1 MDVRTLC
8 LGVLSLGDA
17 SGYEIKKRLE
27 DVFSHFYD
35 ASFGSIYPAL
45 NRLQKE
51 GLVHCETETQAKRPD
66 KKVYSLT
73 VDGRLTLVQEL
84 NNLPGRDRV
93 RSEFLVAMWFADLL
107 SAGQIGEMIDH
118 RIAQHHRQASELA
131 ERETHGAAA
140 QRFVAGYGRALYE
153 AAAAYLEN
161 NRYLVESEAL
171 LAQVDSDRAG
181 GRAGDR
187 AGDRTGDHSGAA
199 D

>member
-27 DVFSHFYD
+27 DTFSHFYD

-45 NRLQKE
+45 SRLQSE
-51 GLVHCETETQAKRPD
+51 GLVRCEIETQAKRPD

-73 VDGRLTLVQEL
+73 VDGRLTLIQEL
-84 NNLPGRDRV
+84 NKLPGHDRV
-93 RSEFLVAMWFADLL
+93 RSEFLVAMYFADLL
-107 SAGQIGEMIDH
+107 PAGQVANLIDR
-118 RIAQHHRQASELA
+118 RIAEHRGQVVELA
-131 ERETHGAAA
+131 EREGQGTPA
-140 QRFVAGYGRALYE
+140 QRFVAGYGRALYD
-153 AAAAYLEN
+153 AAAAYLED

-171 LAQVDSDRAG
+171 LAQID
-181 GRAGDR
+181 GDR
-187 AGDRTGDHSGAA
+187 AGAA

>member
-27 DVFSHFYD
+27 DTFSHFYD

-45 NRLQKE
+45 NRLQNE
-51 GLVHCETETQAKRPD
+51 GLVHCETEAQAKRPD

-73 VDGRLTLVQEL
+73 VDGRLTLVREL
-84 NNLPGRDRV
+84 NNMPGRDRV
-93 RSEFLVAMWFADLL
+93 RSEFLVAMCFADLL
-107 SAGQIGEMIDH
+107 PAGQVGEMIDQRIREH
-118 RIAQHHRQASELA
+118 RDCVVELG
-131 ERETHGAAA
+131 EKESRGAAA

-153 AAAAYLEN
+153 AAATYLED

-171 LAQVDSDRAG
+171 LAQLDDDRAG
-181 GRAGDR
+181 
-187 AGDRTGDHSGAA
+187 TGD
-199 D
+199 

>member
-27 DVFSHFYD
+27 NVFSHFYD

-45 NRLQKE
+45 KRLQTE
-51 GLVHCETETQAKRPD
+51 GLVRSETEQQAKRPD

-73 VDGRLTLVQEL
+73 VEGRLTLVREL
-84 NNLPGRDRV
+84 NNPPGRDRV
-93 RSEFLVAMWFADLL
+93 RSEFLVAMFFADLL
-107 SAGQIGEMIDH
+107 PAGQVGEMIDR
-118 RIAQHHRQASELA
+118 RIAEHRSLGAELA
-131 ERETHGAAA
+131 EREARGTAA

-153 AAAAYLEN
+153 AAASYLED

-171 LAQVDSDRAG
+171 LAQID
-181 GRAGDR
+181 
-187 AGDRTGDHSGAA
+187 GDRTGGRTGAGA
-199 D
+199 GN

>member
-51 GLVHCETETQAKRPD
+51 ELVHCETEQQAKRPD

-73 VDGRLTLVQEL
+73 VDGRLTLMREL
-84 NNLPGRDRV
+84 TNLPGRDRV
-93 RSEFLVAMWFADLL
+93 RSEFLVAMCFADLL
-107 SAGQIGEMIDH
+107 PAGQIGEMIDR
-118 RIAQHHRQASELA
+118 RIAQHKSRVAELG
-131 ERETHGAAA
+131 EQEKRGTPA

-153 AAAAYLEN
+153 AAATYLEN

-181 GRAGDR
+181 DRTDSRADDR
-187 AGDRTGDHSGAA
+187 AGAA

>member
-27 DVFSHFYD
+27 NIFSHFYD

-51 GLVHCETETQAKRPD
+51 GLVRCETEQQAKRPD

-73 VDGRLTLVQEL
+73 VDGRLTLVQTL
-84 NNLPGRDRV
+84 NKLPGRDWV
-93 RSEFLVAMWFADLL
+93 RSEFLVAMCFADLL
-107 SAGQIGEMIDH
+107 PAGQVGEMIDR
-118 RIAQHHRQASELA
+118 RIAEHRGQVAELA
-131 ERETHGAAA
+131 ERETRGTAA
-140 QRFVAGYGRALYE
+140 QRFVAGYGRALYQ
-153 AAAAYLEN
+153 AAAAYLED

-171 LAQVDSDRAG
+171 LAQVD
-181 GRAGDR
+181 GDR
-187 AGDRTGDHSGAA
+187 AEAGD
-199 D
+199 

>member
-45 NRLQKE
+45 SRLQSE

-73 VDGRLTLVQEL
+73 VDGRLTLVEEL

-93 RSEFLVAMWFADLL
+93 RSEFLVAMCFADLL
-107 SAGQIGEMIDH
+107 PAGMVGEMIDR
-118 RIAQHHRQASELA
+118 RINEHKTHAVELN
-131 ERETHGAAA
+131 EKEGQGTAA

-153 AAAAYLEN
+153 AAATYLEE

-171 LAQVDSDRAG
+171 MAQLGNDRAS
-181 GRAGDR
+181 
-187 AGDRTGDHSGAA
+187 SGE
-199 D
+199 

>member
-27 DVFSHFYD
+27 NIFSHFYD

-45 NRLQKE
+45 NRLQSE
-51 GLVHCETETQAKRPD
+51 GLVRCETEQQAKRPD

-84 NNLPGRDRV
+84 NNSPGRDRV
-93 RSEFLVAMWFADLL
+93 RSEFLVAMFFADLL
-107 SAGQIGEMIDH
+107 PAGQVGEMIDR
-118 RIAQHHRQASELA
+118 RIAEHRGQVVELA
-131 ERETHGAAA
+131 ERESHGTAA
-140 QRFVAGYGRALYE
+140 QRFVAGYGRAIYQ
-153 AAAAYLEN
+153 AGATYLED

-171 LAQVDSDRAG
+171 LAQVD
-181 GRAGDR
+181 GDR
-187 AGDRTGDHSGAA
+187 AGTGD
-199 D
+199 

>member
-45 NRLQKE
+45 SRLQDE
-51 GLVHCETETQAKRPD
+51 GLVHCETEAQAKRPD

-73 VDGRLTLVQEL
+73 VDGRLTLVTEL
-84 NNLPGRDRV
+84 NNLPGRDRE
-93 RSEFLVAMWFADLL
+93 RSEFLVAMCFADLL
-107 SAGQIGEMIDH
+107 PAGTVGEMIDRRIDEH
-118 RIAQHHRQASELA
+118 RTHVAELTDK
-131 ERETHGAAA
+131 ECGGTAA

-153 AAAAYLEN
+153 AAANYLEE

-171 LAQVDSDRAG
+171 LAQVGSDRA
-181 GRAGDR
+181 A
-187 AGDRTGDHSGAA
+187 SGE
-199 D
+199 